1 MAIID
6 SGSSHNITSDL
17 LNLSI
22 HSKYDGIDTVY
33 ITQLKKY
40 KTRLVAKRFH

>member
-6 SGSSHNITSDL
+6 SGSSDNITSDL

-22 HSKYDGIDTVY
+22 HSEYDGIDTVY

-40 KTRLVAKRFH
+40 KTCFIAKRFH